1 MRIQNDSLFSQNP
14 QSFDYSHQGNFP
26 PAFDYN
32 HGGDQFNF
40 QVGIHRYLH
49 VVFCQNSL
57 KCNVNVKLM
66 CQIHAMSYGL

>member
-1 MRIQNDSLFSQNP
+1 MILRIQNDTLFSQNP

-40 QVGIHRYLH
+40 QVYT
-49 VVFCQNSL
+49 FACCFSP
-57 KCNVNVKLM
+57 KFF
-66 CQIHAMSYGL
+66 